1 MLAFFAAVRDCFCD
15 EGKQRVELVP
25 EGANALV
32 LGQQLGTMQ
41 GREVRE
47 LYFSLISRLGARAR
61 WRCYTSEK
69 DEGNNSSCRPYPFVS
84 TSFSLPLSLYVY
96 IFIYIPNSNAATG

>member
-41 GREVRE
+41 GREVCE

-69 DEGNNSSCRPYPFVS
+69 DEGNRSCRPYPFVS